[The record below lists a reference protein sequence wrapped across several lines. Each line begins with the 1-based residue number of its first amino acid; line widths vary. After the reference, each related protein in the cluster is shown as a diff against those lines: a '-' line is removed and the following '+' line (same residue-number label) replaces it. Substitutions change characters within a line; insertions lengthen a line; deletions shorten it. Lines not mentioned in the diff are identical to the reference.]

1 MALPT
6 MPSGWATRKTFQ
18 ESLIRRR
25 ESEAALRDS
34 ALRNHNYFRK
44 ASIAV
49 DKQNEWTSMA
59 SFKDSMTAYSKKTVA
74 EEKVESLRRRRD
86 RLRSL
91 LRTEAAMFEEQLK
104 GVTSPETHLK
114 IEEMREKVEAIRS
127 AREEKRQKTAEERL
141 VDHFRQNNPELRALK
156 HDYNRKK
163 TVLTWKDQVEEAKV
177 KKEEERLKKEEEEA
191 ELERKRKA
199 AETLAAKE
207 EAMKR
212 MMEERAREA
221 LKRQV
226 EELRI
231 REATSRKLKEEEEEL
246 ITQRAELAEM
256 KAAREA
262 VEKQRRE
269 RAYRQALLRQ
279 HKAALRRHAQEVQKE
294 LEDDMKILT
303 KIAEREDEEKEM
315 ISSRREKAKA
325 DVQWMR
331 DVLAEQMELE
341 QDREAELEAMY
352 QEEAA
357 RVWQKREAEW
367 ERERIAR
374 EKLMEEVFRVRE
386 EQLDVKV
393 ATVRKQRQ
401 EALRE
406 RQEILKDVEIA
417 DQMAREQV
425 EEAELTKQLTRRD
438 IESQRDERV
447 ERLQLQKLREREEED
462 AEEKQRRDYEE
473 MLNEEARRFRIDSDE
488 EGEEE
493 EDRTSKRIE
502 SPSSEQ
508 GSVASSAR
516 SRASVRSNPPW
527 ATHDDLPERQ
537 VNGNGRRKT
546 AWS

>member
-6 MPSGWATRKTFQ
+6 MATGWATRKTFQ
-18 ESLIRRR
+18 EAVVRRR
-25 ESEAALRDS
+25 ESEASLRDS
-34 ALRNHNYFRK
+34 ALRNHNYFRN
-44 ASIAV
+44 ASISV
-49 DKQNEWTSMA
+49 DKQNEWTSTA
-59 SFKDSMTAYSKKTVA
+59 SFKDSMTAYSKKTEA
-74 EEKVESLRRRRD
+74 EEKIESLRRRRD
-86 RLRSL
+86 RLRNL
-91 LRTEAAMFEEQLK
+91 LRTEAAMHEEQLK
-104 GVTSPETHLK
+104 GVSSPETHLK

-141 VDHFRQNNPELRALK
+141 VDHFRQNNPELRSLR

-177 KKEEERLKKEEEEA
+177 KKEEERRRKEEEEA
-191 ELERKRKA
+191 VEERKRKA
-199 AETLAAKE
+199 ADKLAAKE
-207 EAMKR
+207 EEMKR
-212 MMEERAREA
+212 LMEDRAREA
-221 LKRQV
+221 MKRQV

-231 REATSRKLKEEEEEL
+231 REATSRKLKEEEEIL
-246 ITQRAELAEM
+246 ITQRAELSEV
-256 KAAREA
+256 KAKREA

-269 RAYRQALLRQ
+269 RDYRQALLRQ
-279 HKAALRRHAQEVQKE
+279 HKAALRRHAQDVQKE
-294 LEDDMKILT
+294 LEDDMRILAT
-303 KIAEREDEEKEM
+303 IAEREDEEKEM

-341 QDREAELEAMY
+341 QDREVELEAMY

-357 RVWQKREAEW
+357 RVWQKRETEW

-386 EQLDVKV
+386 EQLDDKV

-401 EALRE
+401 QALRE

-417 DQMAREQV
+417 DQMAREQE

-438 IESQRDERV
+438 IVSQRDEIV
-447 ERLQLQKLREREEED
+447 ERLQLQKLKEKEEKD
-462 AEEKQRRDYEE
+462 AEDKERRNYEE
-473 MLNEEARRFRIDSDE
+473 MLTKEARRFRIDSDD
-488 EGEEE
+488 EE
-493 EDRTSKRIE
+493 EDRISRKVD
-502 SPSSEQ
+502 SPRSGE

-516 SRASVRSNPPW
+516 SRTIVRSNPPW
-527 ATHDDLPERQ
+527 ATNDDLPMRQ
-537 VNGNGRRKT
+537 PNVNGMRKT